1 MGLEL
6 MRINAKPRVT
16 IFNST
21 ILLIKNLF
29 TNRNLL
35 NNLVRRD
42 FKNTYH
48 GHFLGYGWSLLE
60 PLIFT
65 GIFYM
70 IIVVLRGSSDDI
82 LPLNIMLGIL
92 LYSAFSKTLQSC
104 TVSFTRNS
112 ALIQQIYFPREI
124 ILSAISGFQLLKLI
138 LSMFIVIPY
147 MYYAS
152 IYPTQ
157 LLILFPIAALSA
169 ILFAQGLGMIL
180 VIVHVRLRDTEQ
192 IIALVIRA
200 GFYLSGVFYGADM
213 IPPEY
218 LDIFLANPVAV
229 FIEMSRASIFGD
241 VGVLKPIYVVRAV
254 AVSLITFVIGSIV
267 FMKNERKAV
276 LYL

>member
-1 MGLEL
+1 
-6 MRINAKPRVT
+6 
-16 IFNST
+16 
-21 ILLIKNLF
+21 
-29 TNRNLL
+29 
-35 NNLVRRD
+35 
-42 FKNTYH
+42 
-48 GHFLGYGWSLLE
+48 
-60 PLIFT
+60 
-65 GIFYM
+65 
-70 IIVVLRGSSDDI
+70 
-82 LPLNIMLGIL
+82 
-92 LYSAFSKTLQSC
+92 
-104 TVSFTRNS
+104 
-112 ALIQQIYFPREI
+112 
-124 ILSAISGFQLLKLI
+124 
-138 LSMFIVIPY
+138 MFIVIPY

-241 VGVLKPIYVVRAV
+241 IGVLEPIYVVRAV